1 MVRILEFGMSSADK
15 QGGVESYL
23 INQYRHFDKNKIWC
37 DFISQGNSEIAYQE
51 EIERNGSD
59 IYNIYD
65 RRKNPIKC
73 FLYAIK
79 LMYVISGKYD
89 VFIMNFGGIP
99 TCGFMFFLAYLAR
112 IPTRIAHAHA
122 SGLAGKRNFLKRF
135 MDNFDYFFVKKFAT
149 DYWACSVPAGKF
161 MFKDTDFEVIKN
173 GIEVDKFKFSPSR
186 RNIGRKK
193 LCIGDDC
200 IVVGSVGRIVP
211 IKNYLFLIDVFFELH
226 HICPNSKL
234 MIVGDFRAKENEKY
248 VKEVISRI
256 EYHGLSNDVILHPFT
271 ERISD
276 LYQVF
281 DVFVMTSIKEGLPL
295 VSVEAQAAGL
305 PCLLSTGIPDEAVIL
320 PDSTKRLS
328 LEDSHASWAREIFK
342 LKDIKR
348 FDTTD
353 LVRKAGFD
361 VVFETK
367 RVEGLLGLK

>member
-1 MVRILEFGMSSADK
+1 MGPVNR
-15 QGGVESYL
+15 QGGIESYL
-23 INQYRHFDKNKIWC
+23 VNQYRHFNKNKIKC
-37 DFISQGNSEIAYQE
+37 DFVKQGHVEMSYQE
-51 EIERNGSD
+51 EILEHGDIIYTICER
-59 IYNIYD
+59 
-65 RRKNPIKC
+65 KQNPIRC
-73 FLYAIK
+73 LWDVIK
-79 LMYVISGKYD
+79 LMYSISGKYD
-89 VFIMNFGGIP
+89 VFIMNLGAIP
-99 TCGFMFFLAYLAR
+99 TCGMMLFFAYMAN
-112 IPTRIAHAHA
+112 IPMRVVHSHG
-122 SGLAGKRNFLKRF
+122 SGIENKRSFLKRC
-135 MDNFDYFFVKKFAT
+135 MDSFDYFFVKKFAT
-149 DYWACSVPAGKF
+149 DYWACSMSAGKF

-173 GIEVDKFKFSPSR
+173 GIEVDKFKFSLSR

-193 LCIGDDC
+193 LGISDEC

-234 MIVGDFRAKENEKY
+234 MIVGDFRAKENERY

-281 DVFVMTSIKEGLPL
+281 DVFVMTSIKEGLSL

-367 RVEGLLGLK
+367 RVEGLLGVK